1 MLDFIRTQT
10 LSFILLIVNFILFIL
25 VIVNN
30 LRIKK
35 IKENSVEFMRK
46 LGTGKNITEDIEKYM
61 DRIIELESGLSE
73 TNIHC
78 KQLDKKIETCV
89 QKVGI
94 VRYSAYKD
102 AGNDLSFAVALL
114 DEKNNGVVFNG
125 LYSKEMSS
133 TYAKPIE
140 DGKSKYTM
148 TPEEGQAVLRA
159 MGDE

>member
-10 LSFILLIVNFILFIL
+10 LSFVLLIINVFLFIL
-25 VIVNN
+25 VIINN
-30 LRIKK
+30 IRIKK

-46 LGTGKNITEDIEKYM
+46 LGTGKDITEDIERYM
-61 DRIIELESGLSE
+61 NRILDLESGLSE
-73 TNIHC
+73 TNIYC
-78 KQLDKKIETCV
+78 KQLDKRIENCV

-102 AGNDLSFAVALL
+102 SGNDLSFAVALL

-133 TYAKPIE
+133 TYAKPIIE
-140 DGKSKYTM
+140 GTSKYSM

-159 MGDE
+159 MENK